1 MNNLNK
7 FKALYDIISNDS
19 SASFGNYNDYSVEI
33 NDDDIVDSDLKKLGV
48 TAKKIRNKRIA
59 ISLNEIEGF
68 SCYWNDEDFRI
79 LCKSLEKFTS
89 DIGILNIGKGA
100 RFFDSQSNISFLSF
114 QQSQKDLFITNVKK
128 YWEFLNFLHDEYKG
142 NENKGFQFVDFYDEA
157 QKNLLFYSAKTGRV
171 AVPEIIYEIDSINKA
186 DFEEKVD
193 GFIGCFSKDN
203 KHLPKFL
210 KNELLGTLTSV
221 SPNERLNH
229 LLSNLGQVVDKA
241 KKNFQVY
248 ISELSIDDIKK
259 GYEDYKHSFFDESS
273 KIQSKLT
280 NKVIGLPIVIST
292 TLFAFSKVEDSKPG
306 TFFLILSILATTFY
320 LGVLLKISIEDLQ
333 DIKKSMNKSFS
344 RLLQSKFFTKFPKEI
359 TDFTKAKDQIIERS
373 ELISNLIK
381 GYFWVLF
388 LSNLALIIYAIY
400 DFFDLENNPT
410 ALIVLIAGGLGLITG
425 AYNYFLLKNIEED
438 AHIENK
444 ENITKQ

>member
-7 FKALYDIISNDS
+7 FQALYDIISNDP

-33 NDDDIVDSDLKKLGV
+33 NDNDLAATELKKLGI
-48 TAKKIRNKRIA
+48 TANKTRGQRIA

-68 SCYWNDEDFRI
+68 LCYWNDEEFRT
-79 LCKSLEKFTS
+79 LCKSLDKFTN
-89 DIGILNIGKGA
+89 DIGILNINKEV
-100 RFFDSQSNISFLSF
+100 RFFDAKSNISFLNF
-114 QQSQKDLFITNVKK
+114 EQSQEDLLIKNVRK

-142 NENKGFQFVDFYDEA
+142 NEDKGFQFVDFYDEA
-157 QKNLLFYSAKTGRV
+157 QKNILFYSANTGRV
-171 AVPEIIYEIDSINKA
+171 AVPETIYDIDFIKEA
-186 DFEEKVD
+186 GFEEKVD
-193 GFIGCFSKDN
+193 DFIGCFSKDN
-203 KHLPKFL
+203 KHLSKFL
-210 KNELLGTLTSV
+210 KNEVLGTLTSV
-221 SPNERLNH
+221 SSDERLNH
-229 LLSNLGQVVDKA
+229 LLSNLGQVVDRA

-248 ISELSIDDIKK
+248 ISELSIDNIKK

-273 KIQSKLT
+273 KIQNKLT

-388 LSNLALIIYAIY
+388 LSNLALIIYAVY
-400 DFFDLENNPT
+400 DFFDLENNPI
-410 ALIVLIAGGLGLITG
+410 ALIILIAGGLGLITG
-425 AYNYFLLKNIEED
+425 AYNYFLLKNIEID
-438 AHIENK
+438 VHIENK
-444 ENITKQ
+444 ENITK